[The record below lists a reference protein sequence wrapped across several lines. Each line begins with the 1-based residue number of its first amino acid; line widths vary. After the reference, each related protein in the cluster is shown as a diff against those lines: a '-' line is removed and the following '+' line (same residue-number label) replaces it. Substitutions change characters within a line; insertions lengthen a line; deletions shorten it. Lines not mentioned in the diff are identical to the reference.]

1 MPVVRRRSKAFTQAF
16 GEALRLVVLDYAN
29 FVRGWGELQED
40 EDPKLFGTRHA
51 AAKACLAH
59 LTELLKLVGED
70 AGAEHVRDGFAL
82 LHEAQAALGVPQDDE
97 DPPQD
102 GRGDG

>member
-1 MPVVRRRSKAFTQAF
+1 MPVTRRRSRAFTQAF

-29 FVRGWGELQED
+29 FVRGWGEPQVD

-70 AGAEHVRDGFAL
+70 AGTEHVRDGFAL
-82 LHEAQAALGVPQDDE
+82 LHEAQAALGLPQAEE
-97 DPPQD
+97 DAPHDRP
-102 GRGDG
+102 GDG